1 MQTTTHMPI
10 ELGTNVYGS
19 DGEKIGS
26 VAETQNQY
34 FVIEKGFI
42 FTTDIYIPMSAV
54 VGRDEDGIRL
64 SMTKDEIDHG
74 DWSSPPV
81 LGDQTN
87 AGEVGYAGQHDTGWD
102 AGTGSVS
109 GDSDVLERRE
119 ERLTVDKQAEQAG
132 SVRVGK
138 HVVSDEQSV
147 DVPVTREEVTI
158 NRRSVDRP

>member
-1 MQTTTHMPI
+1 MQTTTQIPI

-81 LGDQTN
+81 LGDQIN
-87 AGEVGYAGQHDTGWD
+87 AGQVGYAGQHDSGWD
-102 AGTGSVS
+102 ASSSSMSSGSMS
-109 GDSDVLERRE
+109 TDSDVLERRE
-119 ERLTVDKQAEQAG
+119 ERVEELE
-132 SVRVGK
+132 VGK
-138 HVVSDEQSV
+138 TARTDTERVSDTV
-147 DVPVTREEVTI
+147 RREEFD
-158 NRRSVDRP
+158 VDDDTARP

>member
-1 MQTTTHMPI
+1 MQTSTQTPI

-42 FTTDIYIPMSAV
+42 FTTDIYVPMSAV
-54 VGRDEDGIRL
+54 AGRGEDGIRL
-64 SMTKDEIDHG
+64 SMTKDEIEHG

-87 AGEVGYAGQHDTGWD
+87 PGQVGYAGQHDAGWD
-102 AGTGSVS
+102 VGS
-109 GDSDVLERRE
+109 DS
-119 ERLTVDKQAEQAG
+119 TVDR
-132 SVRVGK
+132 RV
-138 HVVSDEQSV
+138 D
-147 DVPVTREEVTI
+147 DDTA
-158 NRRSVDRP
+158 RP

>member
-1 MQTTTHMPI
+1 MQTSTQTPI

-42 FTTDIYIPMSAV
+42 FTTDMYIPMSAV
-54 VGRDEDGIRL
+54 SGRHEDGIRL
-64 SMTKDEIDHG
+64 SMTKDEIEHG

-87 AGEVGYAGQHDTGWD
+87 PGQVGYAGQHDADWD
-102 AGTGSVS
+102 VGSDSTVATDTDRRVDDGT
-109 GDSDVLERRE
+109 
-119 ERLTVDKQAEQAG
+119 A
-132 SVRVGK
+132 
-138 HVVSDEQSV
+138 
-147 DVPVTREEVTI
+147 
-158 NRRSVDRP
+158 RP

>member
-1 MQTTTHMPI
+1 MQTTTQMPI

-54 VGRDEDGIRL
+54 AGRHEDGIRL
-64 SMTKDEIDHG
+64 SMTKDEIEHG

-87 AGEVGYAGQHDTGWD
+87 PGQVGYAGQHDAGWD
-102 AGTGSVS
+102 VGS
-109 GDSDVLERRE
+109 DS
-119 ERLTVDKQAEQAG
+119 TVDP
-132 SVRVGK
+132 RV
-138 HVVSDEQSV
+138 D
-147 DVPVTREEVTI
+147 DDTA
-158 NRRSVDRP
+158 RP

>member
-81 LGDQTN
+81 LGDQTD
-87 AGEVGYAGQHDTGWD
+87 AGQVGYAGQHDSGWD
-102 AGTGSVS
+102 AGSSSMSRDSMST
-109 GDSDVLERRE
+109 DSDVLERRE
-119 ERLTVDKQAEQAG
+119 ERLTVDDDTA
-132 SVRVGK
+132 
-138 HVVSDEQSV
+138 
-147 DVPVTREEVTI
+147 
-158 NRRSVDRP
+158 RP